1 MLGYWWGVL
10 GVIMVPQSDLP
21 PKPLGATVPQSS
33 LFRWKWA
40 PKLKPL
46 PLHSSKALDSYFWA
60 QSFLGVDKLN
70 HKKKSKIS
78 ENRLNRLVN
87 YIRLMVLMHLEEEF
101 LQKEESPSQKK
112 ILARYMTHTHTHILH
127 GVWKSQK
134 KSHSICLKTWSLL
147 SNSVTRQVSL
157 KAQKSVENAKIEKF
171 EMRHF
176 E

>member
-87 YIRLMVLMHLEEEF
+87 YIRLMVLKLIKVWLRTLLIKCNKYLITEQLSVANEWFEEQLNFLKMLGFKEVKRFLEVNF
-101 LQKEESPSQKK
+101 NVQKK
-112 ILARYMTHTHTHILH
+112 
-127 GVWKSQK
+127 
-134 KSHSICLKTWSLL
+134 
-147 SNSVTRQVSL
+147 
-157 KAQKSVENAKIEKF
+157 
-171 EMRHF
+171 
-176 E
+176 

>member
-87 YIRLMVLMHLEEEF
+87 YIRLMVLIFSRFWLRTF
-101 LQKEESPSQKK
+101 L
-112 ILARYMTHTHTHILH
+112 LH
-127 GVWKSQK
+127 DIWCIRIASHVSYIETRKSRRGK
-134 KSHSICLKTWSLL
+134 LFSAELRLTSEWRLYGL
-147 SNSVTRQVSL
+147 
-157 KAQKSVENAKIEKF
+157 
-171 EMRHF
+171 
-176 E
+176 

>member
-70 HKKKSKIS
+70 HKKKSKIL

-87 YIRLMVLMHLEEEF
+87 YIRLMVLNTVMAKTTERELASGWIWNEGFALRILTNELHMQDWHDF
-101 LQKEESPSQKK
+101 LALWYSVQQH
-112 ILARYMTHTHTHILH
+112 RF
-127 GVWKSQK
+127 
-134 KSHSICLKTWSLL
+134 LL
-147 SNSVTRQVSL
+147 
-157 KAQKSVENAKIEKF
+157 
-171 EMRHF
+171 
-176 E
+176 

>member
-87 YIRLMVLMHLEEEF
+87 YIRLMVLNTKFWFLGYDSEFKKSLENPAEYWAEIGSDVVWTKKWDQVLDNRYRFSCHFDVF
-101 LQKEESPSQKK
+101 LVTKK
-112 ILARYMTHTHTHILH
+112 IR
-127 GVWKSQK
+127 
-134 KSHSICLKTWSLL
+134 
-147 SNSVTRQVSL
+147 
-157 KAQKSVENAKIEKF
+157 EKN
-171 EMRHF
+171 R
-176 E
+176 

>member
-87 YIRLMVLMHLEEEF
+87 YIRLMVLLR
-101 LQKEESPSQKK
+101 LN
-112 ILARYMTHTHTHILH
+112 
-127 GVWKSQK
+127 
-134 KSHSICLKTWSLL
+134 SLL
-147 SNSVTRQVSL
+147 
-157 KAQKSVENAKIEKF
+157 KSPILDMNWPTMLASADCQNVNKYHAAITLCFRKTVKDSIWP
-171 EMRHF
+171 EMRYF
-176 E
+176 WII